1 MSEHRSEA
9 EALVFNP
16 FDAAVRADPYPVYR
30 RMREEEPTHRSPLGF
45 HVFTRYDDCLTVL
58 RHPQMSSDGRNAA
71 GFAEFLEQQPAA
83 RKMAKAMEGKR
94 PFLLL
99 DPPDHTRLRGL
110 VSKAFTP
117 RTVEGLRPRI
127 QQVVDELLDAVEPKG
142 AMEVVEDLAY
152 PLPVV
157 IICEMLGVPAS
168 DHERFKG
175 WSRDLARGLDPDFVQ
190 PAEALERRFETVL
203 AFHEY
208 FRDLIARRRSD
219 PGADVLT
226 ALVHA
231 EEQGD
236 TLTEDEVL
244 GTCTLLLVAGHET
257 TVNLIGNGVLA
268 LLRHRDQLAK
278 LRADPTLIKSAVEEI
293 LRYDPP
299 VQFDARV
306 ATTDIEVGGVT
317 VAQGEQPLLIL
328 AAANR
333 DPQQFDAPDTLD
345 ITRVDNRHLSFGHGA
360 HFCLGAPLA
369 RLEGQLALGTL
380 AERLPRMEPA
390 ADVPVYKENLI
401 LRGLAA
407 LPVTF

>member
-1 MSEHRSEA
+1 MSDTA
-9 EALVFNP
+9 EPLVFNP
-16 FDAAVRADPYPVYR
+16 FDPAVRSDPYPLYR
-30 RMREEEPTHRSPLGF
+30 RMQEEDPTYRSPLGF
-45 HVFTRYDDCLTVL
+45 NVFTRYDDCLTVL
-58 RHPQMSSDGRNAA
+58 RHPQMSSDASNAT
-71 GFAEFLEQQPAA
+71 GYAEFLEQQPAA
-83 RKMAKAMEGKR
+83 RKMARAMDGKR

-117 RTVEGLRPRI
+117 HTVEGLRPRI
-127 QQVVDELLDAVEPKG
+127 QQVVDELIDDVQAKG

-157 IICEMLGVPAS
+157 IICEMLGVPPS
-168 DHERFKG
+168 DHERFKD

-190 PAEALERRFETVL
+190 PVEALERRFETVL

-208 FRDLIARRRSD
+208 FRELIARRRSD
-219 PGADVLT
+219 PGDDLLT

-231 EEQGD
+231 EEAGD

-268 LLRHRDQLAK
+268 LLRHRDQLEK
-278 LRADPTLIKSAVEEI
+278 LWADRTLVKSAVEEI
-293 LRYDPP
+293 LRFDPP

-306 ATTDIEVGGVT
+306 AMAEIEVGGVT
-317 VAQGEQPLLIL
+317 VGQGEQPILIL

-333 DPQQFDAPDTLD
+333 DPKQFDAPDTFD
-345 ITRVDNRHLSFGHGA
+345 ITRADNRHVSFGHGL

-369 RLEGQLALGTL
+369 RLEGQIALGTL
-380 AERLPRMEPA
+380 VGRLPLMELA
-390 ADVPVYKENLI
+390 IDEPVYKENLI
-401 LRGLAA
+401 LRGLAS

>member
-1 MSEHRSEA
+1 MGDTAA
-9 EALVFNP
+9 EPLVFNP
-16 FDAAVRADPYPVYR
+16 FDPAVRADPYPLYR
-30 RMREEEPTHRSPLGF
+30 RMREEEPTYRSPLGF

-71 GFAEFLEQQPAA
+71 GVAAFLEQQPAA
-83 RKMAKAMEGKR
+83 RKMAEAMEGKR

-117 RTVEGLRPRI
+117 RTVEGLRARI
-127 QQVVDELLDAVEPKG
+127 QQVVDDLIDDVQPKG

-157 IICEMLGVPAS
+157 IICEMLGVPPS

-190 PAEALERRFETVL
+190 PVDALERRFETVL

-208 FRDLIARRRSD
+208 FRELIARRRSD
-219 PGADVLT
+219 PGDDVLT

-268 LLRHRDQLAK
+268 LLRHRDQLEK
-278 LRADPTLIKSAVEEI
+278 LWADRALIKSAVEEI
-293 LRYDPP
+293 LRFDPP

-306 ATTDIEVGGVT
+306 AMTEIDVGGVT
-317 VAQGEQPLLIL
+317 LEPGEQPLLIL

-345 ITRVDNRHLSFGHGA
+345 ITRADNRHLSFGHGL

-380 AERLPRMEPA
+380 VGRLPLMELA
-390 ADVPVYKENLI
+390 ADEPVYKENLI
-401 LRGLAA
+401 LRGLAS

>member
-1 MSEHRSEA
+1 MSESTTDP
-9 EALVFNP
+9 LVFNP
-16 FDAAVRADPYPVYR
+16 FDPAVRADPYPLYR

-45 HVFTRYDDCLTVL
+45 YVFTRYDDCLTVL
-58 RHPQMSSDGRNAA
+58 RHPQMSSDQRHAA
-71 GFAEFLEQQPAA
+71 GAIEFLEQQPAA
-83 RKMAKAMEGKR
+83 RKMAEAMEGKR

-127 QQVVDELLDAVEPKG
+127 QQVVDELIDDVQPKG

-152 PLPVV
+152 PLPVI
-157 IICEMLGVPAS
+157 IICEMLGVPPS
-168 DHERFKG
+168 DHERFKD

-190 PAEALERRFETVL
+190 PMDSLEHRFETVL

-208 FRDLIARRRSD
+208 FRELIARRRSD
-219 PGADVLT
+219 PGDDVLT

-268 LLRHRDQLAK
+268 LLRHRDQLEK
-278 LRADPTLIKSAVEEI
+278 LWADRALIKGAVEEI

-299 VQFDARV
+299 VQFDGRV
-306 ATTDIEVGGVT
+306 AMADIEVGGVT
-317 VAQGEQPLLIL
+317 VAQGEQPILIL

-333 DPQQFDAPDTLD
+333 DPLQFDAPEVFD
-345 ITRVDNRHLSFGHGA
+345 ITRADNRHLSFGHGL

-380 AERLPRMEPA
+380 VGRLPLMELA
-390 ADVPVYKENLI
+390 TDEPVYKENLI
-401 LRGLAA
+401 LRGLAE
-407 LPVTF
+407 LPITF

>member
-1 MSEHRSEA
+1 MSDTTA
-9 EALVFNP
+9 QPLQFNP
-16 FDAAVRADPYPVYR
+16 FDPAVRADPYPLYR
-30 RMREEEPTHRSPLGF
+30 RMQQDDPTHRSPLGF

-58 RHPQMSSDGRNAA
+58 KHPQMSSDMRHGA
-71 GFAEFLEQQPAA
+71 GYAEFLEQQPAA
-83 RKMAKAMEGKR
+83 KQMATAMEGKR

-117 RTVEGLRPRI
+117 RTVERLRPRI
-127 QQVVDELLDAVEPKG
+127 QQLVDELIDDVQPKG

-157 IICEMLGVPAS
+157 IICEMLGVPPA

-190 PAEALERRFETVL
+190 PVEALERRFETVL

-208 FRDLIARRRSD
+208 FRELIARRRSD
-219 PGADVLT
+219 PGDDLLT

-268 LLRHRDQLAK
+268 LLRHRDQLEK
-278 LRADPTLIKSAVEEI
+278 LWADRGLIKSAVEEI

-299 VQFDARV
+299 VQFDGRV
-306 ATTDIEVGGVT
+306 AMAAVEVGGVT
-317 VAQGEQPLLIL
+317 IEQGEQPILIL

-333 DPQQFDAPDTLD
+333 DPQQFEAPDRFD
-345 ITRVDNRHLSFGHGA
+345 VTRADNRHLSFGHGL

-369 RLEGQLALGTL
+369 RVEGQLALGTL
-380 AERLPRMEPA
+380 VARLPLMELA
-390 ADVPVYKENLI
+390 IDEPVYKENLI
-401 LRGLAA
+401 LRGLAS

>member
-1 MSEHRSEA
+1 MSESTA
-9 EALVFNP
+9 EPLVFNP
-16 FDAAVRADPYPVYR
+16 FDPAVRADPYPLYR

-45 HVFTRYDDCLTVL
+45 YVFTRYDDCLTVL
-58 RHPQMSSDGRNAA
+58 RHPQMSSDQRHAA
-71 GFAEFLEQQPAA
+71 RAVEFLEQQPAA
-83 RKMAKAMEGKR
+83 RKLAEAMEGKR

-127 QQVVDELLDAVEPKG
+127 QQVVDELIDEVQPKG

-157 IICEMLGVPAS
+157 IICEMLGVPPS
-168 DHERFKG
+168 DHERFKD

-190 PAEALERRFETVL
+190 PMDSLERRFETVL

-208 FRDLIARRRSD
+208 FRELIARRRSD
-219 PGADVLT
+219 PGDDVLT

-231 EEQGD
+231 EEKGD

-268 LLRHRDQLAK
+268 LLRHRDQLEK
-278 LRADPTLIKSAVEEI
+278 LWADRTLIKSAVEEI

-299 VQFDARV
+299 VQFDGRV
-306 ATTDIEVGGVT
+306 AMADIEVGGVT
-317 VAQGEQPLLIL
+317 VAEGEQPILIL

-333 DPQQFDAPDTLD
+333 DPHQFDAPESFD
-345 ITRVDNRHLSFGHGA
+345 ITRADNRHLSFGHGL

-380 AERLPRMEPA
+380 VGRLPLMELA
-390 ADVPVYKENLI
+390 TDEPVYKENLI
-401 LRGLAA
+401 LRGLAE